1 MSKEYLIDRHLDCFQ
16 LSALTNNA
24 AVIILISRKGS
35 IHFNSCC
42 YIFIV
47 KDSSDLHVKTQAL
60 SWRLKKNFAW
70 RQRFRVLVLL
80 EI

>member
-16 LSALTNNA
+16 LSALTNNV

-42 YIFIV
+42 YIFIL
-47 KDSSDLHVKTQAL
+47 KDSFDLHVKTQE
-60 SWRLKKNFAW
+60 
-70 RQRFRVLVLL
+70 L
-80 EI
+80 EEKFCMEAKIQGVGSS